1 MIKIIPVIMIKV
13 MEIRCK
19 VVTSNFHKI
28 PDLATGSVK
37 LFPKTL

>member
-1 MIKIIPVIMIKV
+1 MIKIISVIMIKV
-13 MEIRCK
+13 MEIRCN